1 MTNQPAYPGPRITA
15 KKTYTEPRRRAVAP
29 QRAKPG
35 PRIEPTK
42 MAAHSSKDG
51 GSARRGSKT
60 AKVLDLL
67 KRPGGA
73 TLREI
78 MKATTWQSHSVRGFL
93 SGTLRKKLGLRVD
106 SFKRNDNGRT
116 YRISSR

>member
-67 KRPGGA
+67 SDRRRWSQLRAAARSFVETERNWTSSVARYRQPYYRLTGEAGA
-73 TLREI
+73 
-78 MKATTWQSHSVRGFL
+78 AY
-93 SGTLRKKLGLRVD
+93 
-106 SFKRNDNGRT
+106 GRA
-116 YRISSR
+116 